1 MGGRGGSSGVSKRE
15 PVSKLM
21 SKVYYNSA
29 KKSTA
34 LRSDYTVE
42 RDAVIEKAI
51 RNGDASFI
59 QSISNEKEARRVS
72 EYLTG
77 RVAESDRKLAKLGSA
92 EAVYKNQKAA
102 AEHRDIVSM
111 SVAMRGKMH
120 EFSERP
126 TSGNT
131 NIHDTSRTTTT
142 YDKARKRRMSNFDA
156 CFFGGKK

>member
-1 MGGRGGSSGVSKRE
+1 M
-15 PVSKLM
+15 
-21 SKVYYNSA
+21 
-29 KKSTA
+29 
-34 LRSDYTVE
+34 RSDYTVE

-102 AEHRDIVSM
+102 AEHRDIVAMGM

-131 NIHDTSRTTTT
+131 NIHDTSEPQQLMI
-142 YDKARKRRMSNFDA
+142 KPENAE
-156 CFFGGKK
+156 